1 MENGPQGEQPRAGG
15 VEWRRGWPLVAAA
28 MLGIGTG
35 PGLFQNLS
43 SLFTPGM
50 VAEFGWTR
58 GEIATAAG
66 AGLIGGLAVPFL
78 GRLADRVGVRPVIVG
93 AMLLLGLAYGGL
105 AAIDGK
111 IWQYQLLILCLAL
124 SVPGTSAL
132 VYGKLIGAAFVA
144 HRGLALGIATS
155 GISIS
160 TLLLPPVVGAV
171 IAAHGWRGG
180 FVALAVLTAGI
191 ALPLVLFALRGRA
204 AAPTRPDPE
213 DAIAVVAV
221 AGFTGAEARR
231 DSRFW
236 RLAVSALLI
245 NLATIGLVTQ
255 LVPFGLDR
263 GLSAAQAA
271 LLLASFGAS
280 QVVGRLA
287 IGWLVDRFRPQ
298 TMAAIAAVISS
309 LGFVALQVADPGFAL
324 AMIAVF
330 AAGLMN
336 GAEHDLMPF
345 FGVRLFGLRAFGEVY
360 GTLLMIALIG
370 TASGIV
376 GFGRLHDATGQYDI
390 ALAIG
395 AGALA
400 LAACLFLSLRDR
412 PLPHVQSAAHAA

>member
-1 MENGPQGEQPRAGG
+1 MESGPRGEHAPAGG
-15 VEWRRGWPLVAAA
+15 EWRTGWPLVAAA

-50 VAEFGWTR
+50 VEEFGWTR
-58 GEIATAAG
+58 GQIATAAG
-66 AGLIGGLAVPFL
+66 VGLIGGLAVPFL
-78 GRLADRVGVRPVIVG
+78 GRLADRFGVKPMIVG
-93 AMLLLGLAYGGL
+93 AMLLLGLAYCGM
-105 AAIDGK
+105 AAVEGK

-132 VYGKLIGAAFVA
+132 VYGKLIGAAFA
-144 HRGLALGIATS
+144 RHRGLALGIATS

-160 TLLLPPVVGAV
+160 TLVLPPVVGAV

-180 FVALAVLTAGI
+180 FVALAILTAGI
-191 ALPLVLFALRGRA
+191 ALPLVLLALRGRA
-204 AAPTRPDPE
+204 AAPTRPDPG
-213 DAIAVVAV
+213 DATAALPVE
-221 AGFTGAEARR
+221 GMTGAEARR
-231 DSRFW
+231 DGRFW
-236 RLAVSALLI
+236 RLALSALLI

-263 GLSAAQAA
+263 GLSAGEAA

-287 IGWLVDRFRPQ
+287 IGYLVDHFRPQ
-298 TMAAIAAVISS
+298 LMAAIAAVISC
-309 LGFVALQVADPGFAL
+309 LAFVALQVGEPGFAF

-370 TASGIV
+370 TATGIV
-376 GFGRLHDATGQYDI
+376 GFGRLHDATGGYDI
-390 ALAIG
+390 ALGIA
-395 AGALA
+395 AAALA

-412 PLPHVQSAAHAA
+412 PLPHVQGAAHPA